1 MINRK
6 VWLYLESW
14 NRKAPAKCFEIL
26 IGKKDVVGEE
36 IYISRLAHSDECH
49 AVEM

>member
-6 VWLYLESW
+6 VRLYLESW
-14 NRKAPAKCFEIL
+14 NTKAPAKCFEIL
-26 IGKKDVVGEE
+26 IGKKDVGEE